1 MTGAAI
7 AGIRATTILEGFK
20 RFDLTVRLTP
30 ESRSSSAALGALL
43 VNSPNGAKIPLAQ
56 LATLRETEGAAE
68 ISRENGQRRVS
79 IESNVRGRDL
89 ATFVEEAQ
97 RRVEAQVKLP
107 PGYRLEWAG
116 TYENLQAGK
125 LRLAI
130 AVPATFT
137 LVFILLYATFGS
149 IRQALL
155 IFTGIPLALTGGVFA
170 LILRGMPFSI
180 SAGVGFIAVS
190 GVAVLNGLVLVGFIN
205 QLRGEGLPIRDAIL
219 DGCVT
224 RLRPVLM
231 TAMVASLGFL
241 PMAISSGAGGE
252 VQRPIATVVIGG
264 LITSTVLTLVV
275 LPALYR
281 RFSGVLRSSE

>member
-1 MTGAAI
+1 M
-7 AGIRATTILEGFK
+7 
-20 RFDLTVRLTP
+20 
-30 ESRSSSAALGALL
+30 
-43 VNSPNGAKIPLAQ
+43 
-56 LATLRETEGAAE
+56 
-68 ISRENGQRRVS
+68 
-79 IESNVRGRDL
+79 
-89 ATFVEEAQ
+89 
-97 RRVEAQVKLP
+97 KLP

-205 QLRGEGLPIRDAIL
+205 QLRGEGRPVRDAIL

-281 RFSGVLRSSE
+281 RFSGALRTSE